1 MHIFQLYI
9 VNIFDKN
16 VIIMTIHHTNQ
27 PTSQSVSQSNAQS
40 AVFSVILTIKPYD
53 DNNNNNNAQENIPST
68 YTCKS
73 VVVL

>member
-27 PTSQSVSQSNAQS
+27 PVSQSNAQS